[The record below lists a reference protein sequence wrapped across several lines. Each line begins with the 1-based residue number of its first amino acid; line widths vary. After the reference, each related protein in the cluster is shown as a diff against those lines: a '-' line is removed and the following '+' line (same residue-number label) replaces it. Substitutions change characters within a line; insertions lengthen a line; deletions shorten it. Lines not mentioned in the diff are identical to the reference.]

1 MLEVLRQVNPVV
13 PQELNQGAV
22 EPLLV
27 LAVEPLL
34 LVLAMEPL
42 VLVLAVE
49 LLLPLLSHCKASHM
63 LSLMLLLCSPQASAE
78 KLILMQLP
86 GAPILFLFAM
96 GDSPFVMHMGFGLQ
110 AATFTG
116 RVRVATRISH
126 MLTSAVQT
134 RHVIASSIGA
144 SRDLRS
150 GMSRKPVHTI
160 CLTRI

>member
-1 MLEVLRQVNPVV
+1 MLRQVNPVV

-63 LSLMLLLCSPQASAE
+63 LLMLLLCSPQASAE

>member
-1 MLEVLRQVNPVV
+1 MYMYAAILRIAIDAGVIWNCPGGAASVGV
-13 PQELNQGAV
+13 GSGAAASTSFPLQG
-22 EPLLV
+22 
-27 LAVEPLL
+27 
-34 LVLAMEPL
+34 
-42 VLVLAVE
+42 
-49 LLLPLLSHCKASHM
+49 SHM
-63 LSLMLLLCSPQASAE
+63 LLLMLLLCSPQASAE

-116 RVRVATRISH
+116 RVCVATRISH
-126 MLTSAVQT
+126 MVTSAVQT

-160 CLTRI
+160 CLTWI

>member
-1 MLEVLRQVNPVV
+1 MNPVV

-49 LLLPLLSHCKASHM
+49 LLLP
-63 LSLMLLLCSPQASAE
+63 QASAE

-96 GDSPFVMHMGFGLQ
+96 GDSSFVMHMGFGLQ

-116 RVRVATRISH
+116 RV
-126 MLTSAVQT
+126 LPLQ
-134 RHVIASSIGA
+134 
-144 SRDLRS
+144 
-150 GMSRKPVHTI
+150 
-160 CLTRI
+160 